1 MTKPIEGTST
11 TLDGLTTEELSLIS
25 GGAPSGTQYN
35 VYSRG
40 GFYSGSN
47 VKSFPQKAK
56 YKKPKKK
63 R

>member
-1 MTKPIEGTST
+1 MTKPIEETST
-11 TLDGLTTEELSLIS
+11 TLDGLTTAELSLIA

-35 VYSRG
+35 VYSKG
-40 GFYSGSN
+40 GFYSNSN
-47 VKSFPQKAK
+47 VNSFKQKAG